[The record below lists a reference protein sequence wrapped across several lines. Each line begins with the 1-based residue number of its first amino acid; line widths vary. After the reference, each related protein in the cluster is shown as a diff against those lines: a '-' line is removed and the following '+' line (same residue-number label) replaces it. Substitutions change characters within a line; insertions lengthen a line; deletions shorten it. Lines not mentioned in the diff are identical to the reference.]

1 MIIFPSEDLFPTK
14 NENYRLWSTWK
25 YFCLSEALPT
35 GESSS
40 PARRAASSRAR
51 PGAPHLQGTYWVRQ
65 EPPSDSASGIYKII
79 DILPDGLGSFVN
91 FLLLFLPI
99 LLK

>member
-1 MIIFPSEDLFPTK
+1 MKTTASGAPGNISAFPK
-14 NENYRLWSTWK
+14 R
-25 YFCLSEALPT
+25 CLRVSPVPQQDELPPR
-35 GESSS
+35 G
-40 PARRAASSRAR
+40 
-51 PGAPHLQGTYWVRQ
+51 PGRGPHLQGTYWVRQ